1 MVRAV
6 SKFPKRFLWGAS
18 SSAHQVEGGQHN
30 QWTVWELE
38 NAKALA
44 MQAEYHYSDLE
55 SWPRVKT
62 YAKLPA
68 NYISGPATKNYD
80 LYETDFQLL
89 KDMNMNAYRF
99 SIEWS
104 RIEPKEGVWDAE
116 AIEHYKR
123 YVAKLVAMNIEPVV
137 TLFHFTLPVW
147 FTDRGGF
154 EKRSNIMYFVRF
166 ATKIMEEIGGS
177 IRYVITINE
186 PESYAFEGYY
196 TGNWPPNRRSLKQA
210 VKVYRNLAVAH
221 NRTADA
227 LHRKSRRYK
236 IAAAKFCT
244 YAYPG
249 DDALLTRLSAR
260 IGQWFMDDYWLRKV
274 RRKSDWIGVNYYYSA
289 RFYGYRIHEPEDRIN
304 DMGTPMEPANIEFEL
319 ERLWKKYH
327 KPMMITENGLADGED
342 SDRKWWLSETI
353 KGMQNAMG
361 EGVTLFGYL
370 HWSLTDNFEWNKG
383 RWPRFGLA
391 AVDYTTQKRT
401 LRPSA
406 VWFAR
411 IIKILRQQ

>member
-1 MVRAV
+1 MVKAV
-6 SKFPKRFLWGAS
+6 AKFPKRFLWGAAS
-18 SSAHQVEGGQHN
+18 AAHQVEGGQHN

-44 MQAEYHYSDLE
+44 MQAEYHYGDLE
-55 SWPRVKT
+55 SWSQMKT

-68 NYISGPATKNYD
+68 NYISGPATKHYD

-89 KDMNMNAYRF
+89 KDMNMNAFRF
-99 SIEWS
+99 SVEWS
-104 RIEPKEGVWDAE
+104 RIEPTEGVWDIE

-123 YVAKLVAMNIEPVV
+123 YVAKLVAMGIEPVV

-186 PESYAFEGYY
+186 AESYAFEGYY
-196 TGNWPPNRRSLKQA
+196 TGNWPPNRRSLRQA

-221 NRTADA
+221 NRVSDA
-227 LHRKSRRYK
+227 LHRKNRRYK

-260 IGQWFMDDYWLRKV
+260 IVQWFADDYWLRKV
-274 RRKSDWIGVNYYYSA
+274 RKKSDWIGVNYYYSA
-289 RFYGYRIHEPEDRIN
+289 RLYGYRVHEPEQNIN
-304 DMGTPMEPANIEFEL
+304 EMGTPMEPANIEFEL

-327 KPMMITENGLADGED
+327 KPMMITENGLADGDD
-342 SDRKWWLSETI
+342 SDRKWWLTETI

-391 AVDYTTQKRT
+391 AVDYPTQKRS

-406 VWFAR
+406 VWFGR
-411 IIKILRQQ
+411 VIKMLRQQ

>member
-1 MVRAV
+1 MARTAT
-6 SKFPKRFLWGAS
+6 KFPKRFLWGAAS
-18 SSAHQVEGGQHN
+18 AAHQVEGNQHN

-44 MQAEYHYSDLE
+44 MQAEYHYGDLA
-55 SWPRVKT
+55 SWPQAKK
-62 YAKLPA
+62 YATLPA
-68 NYISGPATKNYD
+68 NYISGPATKHYD
-80 LYETDFQLL
+80 LYETDFRLL
-89 KDMNMNAYRF
+89 KDMNMNAFRF
-99 SIEWS
+99 SVEWS
-104 RIEPKEGVWDAE
+104 RVEPKEGVWDSE
-116 AIEHYKR
+116 AIAHYRR
-123 YVAKLVAMNIEPVV
+123 YVEKLAQMGIEPVI

-147 FTDRGGF
+147 FTDKGGF

-196 TGNWPPNRRSLKQA
+196 TGNWPPNRRSLRQA
-210 VKVYRNLAVAH
+210 LKVYRNLAVAH
-221 NRTADA
+221 NRVADV
-227 LHRKSRRYK
+227 LHRKNRRYK

-260 IGQWFMDDYWLRKV
+260 IGQWFADDYWLRKV

-289 RFYGYRIHEPEDRIN
+289 RFYGYRVHEPEQKIN
-304 DMGTPMEPANIEFEL
+304 DMGTPMEPANIEYEL

-327 KPMMITENGLADGED
+327 KPLMITENGLADGDD
-342 SDRKWWLSETI
+342 SDRKWWLMETI

-361 EGVTLFGYL
+361 EGVALFGYL

-391 AVDYTTQKRT
+391 AINYATQERT

-406 VWFAR
+406 QWFGR
-411 IIKILRQQ
+411 VIKMLRQA

>member
-18 SSAHQVEGGQHN
+18 SAAHQVEGGQHN

-44 MQAEYHYSDLE
+44 MQAEYHYGDLE

-68 NYISGPATKNYD
+68 NYISGPATKHYD

-89 KDMNMNAYRF
+89 KDMNMNAFRF
-99 SIEWS
+99 SVEWS
-104 RIEPKEGVWDAE
+104 RIEPKEGIWDAE

-123 YVAKLVAMNIEPVV
+123 YVAKLVAMDIEPVV

-166 ATKIMEEIGGS
+166 ATKIMEEVGGS

-196 TGNWPPNRRSLKQA
+196 TGNWPPNRRSLRQA

-221 NRTADA
+221 NRVADV
-227 LHRKSRRYK
+227 LHSKSRRYK

-274 RRKSDWIGVNYYYSA
+274 RRKSDWLGVNYYYSA
-289 RFYGYRIHEPEDRIN
+289 RFYGYRIHEPEEKIN

-327 KPMMITENGLADGED
+327 KPMMITENGLADGND
-342 SDRKWWLSETI
+342 SDRKWWLTETI
-353 KGMQNAMG
+353 KGIQNAMG

-411 IIKILRQQ
+411 VIKMLRQE